1 MPAPRQLEY
10 RALNLLEALAQGRSL
25 ADADATAAAY
35 RRWPGPASL
44 AARRLAAHA
53 NVARG
58 RDVLWL
64 IGMDTTGRGPGAEHA
79 KFAAWLDAIL
89 PFFDGLAPQVTSLKV
104 PLSPARGKTPARFVV
119 ALHVETSRAP
129 FVVRG
134 GGRRGELAVPW
145 LESPGGTIRPAG
157 RLELIKLLTP
167 LQDLPQLEVLEAELT
182 FYKNPHA
189 SYSNKTT
196 FRWTLDGS
204 LYLVPQGDS
213 RVIIPLHR
221 CRSSLAGTDGS
232 KFSAPAADINFTA
245 DKNSPAVRLTDSAIL
260 VEGLGRVFVY
270 CSGSTHAP
278 ELPLQSSLSLLLDL
292 LPAGSDRAATAS
304 TTMRPAQVTE
314 GNQAGRWKL

>member
-1 MPAPRQLEY
+1 ME
-10 RALNLLEALAQGRSL
+10 
-25 ADADATAAAY
+25 ADAAAAVY
-35 RRWPGPASL
+35 RKWPGPPAL

-53 NVARG
+53 NAARG

-64 IGMDTTGRGPGAEHA
+64 VGVDATGSGPGVDNG

-89 PFFDGLAPQVTSLKV
+89 PFFDGLAPQITSLKI
-104 PLSPARGKTPARFVV
+104 PLSPAQGRHSARFAV
-119 ALHVETSRAP
+119 ALHIETSRAP

-134 GGRRGELAVPW
+134 GGRTGTMEVPW
-145 LESPGGTIRPAG
+145 LDSPGTTIRPAG

-167 LQDLPQLEVLEAELT
+167 LQDLPRLEILEAELT

-204 LYLVPQGDS
+204 LYLVPRGDD
-213 RVIIPLHR
+213 RVIFPLHR
-221 CRSSLAGTDGS
+221 CRGSLQGMDGHP
-232 KFSAPAADINFTA
+232 FSAPTADINFTA
-245 DKNSPAVRLTDSAIL
+245 DKNSPAVRLTDSAVL

-270 CSGSTHAP
+270 CSGSTNAP

-292 LPAGSDRAATAS
+292 LPAGSDRAATTS

-314 GNQAGRWKL
+314 SNQAGRWKL